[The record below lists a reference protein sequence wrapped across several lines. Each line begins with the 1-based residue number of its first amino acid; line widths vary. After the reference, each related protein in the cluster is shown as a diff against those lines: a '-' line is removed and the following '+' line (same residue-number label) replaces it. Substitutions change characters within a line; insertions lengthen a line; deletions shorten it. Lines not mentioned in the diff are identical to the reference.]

1 MGNDPVDYTDPT
13 GAVLTRVVRAIF
25 GRKIGQTV
33 VQTELYGF
41 FSHTGQL
48 TFVGRHN
55 LTFEDFANQL
65 TFEDFAN
72 QLLSRQE
79 QLATTF
85 YPRPETLRALGLN
98 RLQLSRHPFLLHSL
112 PPSTVRLQFEAAIQ
126 YADLATAEEAELIGR
141 YSDDFLFSG
150 IVFVPEEDAMRDELA
165 ALTANRVAPPPPVPP
180 ASRASGF
187 LKASFNRRQACAE
200 AWRGRQL

>member
-1 MGNDPVDYTDPT
+1 M
-13 GAVLTRVVRAIF
+13 LTRVVRAIF

-79 QLATTF
+79 QLNDFLSQAGD
-85 YPRPETLRALGLN
+85 PSRAGP
-98 RLQLSRHPFLLHSL
+98 QSASIVQTPFLSHSL

-126 YADLATAEEAELIGR
+126 YADLATA
-141 YSDDFLFSG
+141 
-150 IVFVPEEDAMRDELA
+150 
-165 ALTANRVAPPPPVPP
+165 
-180 ASRASGF
+180 
-187 LKASFNRRQACAE
+187 
-200 AWRGRQL
+200 RG